1 MPVPS
6 PYQVVLL
13 GQTRP
18 AVRDALRQTLVA
30 RMREMDLDV
39 DAHVAFL
46 DASTAGTV
54 TQAGPVVC
62 AFIGGH
68 GYDVADAAAVAQLV
82 NDAVLVLPLVESLDG
97 YRDQVPESLWPING
111 KALSGAVDDV
121 ESAAGLVMEGL
132 GLLRRTRRLFISYR
146 RTEASDAAH
155 QLYDL
160 LDARGFD
167 VFLDTR
173 SVPTGDPF
181 QEELLHRLSDSDVL
195 VILDTDGFLESEWT
209 REELAQAEAMALG
222 ILQVQWPG
230 LSRPAYAALCT
241 VVPIDGS
248 DLEDGGKRLTR
259 DALHRVG
266 YQTETLRARSIAARY
281 TSLVGSFDAIAEQEG
296 IPSTVQPTRYLELA
310 PPGKDPVAVIPTVGV
325 PETLSYQDVAS
336 LLSRLASGGPTAPSR
351 AVILYDPVPVRPRW
365 KQHLD
370 WLDGHLPVQTVTV
383 SGAED
388 WLRSL

>member
-18 AVRDALRQTLVA
+18 AVRDALRKTLVA

-39 DAHVAFL
+39 DAHVVFL
-46 DASTAGTV
+46 DASDARAL
-54 TQAGPVVC
+54 TQAGPAVC
-62 AFIGGH
+62 AFVGGH
-68 GYDVADAAAVAQLV
+68 FYDAMDSATVAWLV
-82 NDAVLVLPLVESLDG
+82 DDAVLVLPLVESLDG
-97 YRDQVPESLWPING
+97 YENQVPSPLWPING
-111 KALSGAVDDV
+111 KVLSDTAEDI
-121 ESAAGLVMEGL
+121 ESAVGLIMEGL

-160 LDARGFD
+160 LDDRGFD

-173 SVPTGDPF
+173 KVRPGDPF

-195 VILDTDGFLESEWT
+195 IILDTDGFLESEWT
-209 REELAQAEAMALG
+209 REELAQAQAMALG
-222 ILQVQWPG
+222 VLQVQWPG
-230 LSRPAYAALCT
+230 VGRPAYAALCT
-241 VVPIDGS
+241 VVPLGAA
-248 DLEDGGKRLTR
+248 DLDGKRLTD
-259 DALHRVG
+259 DALHRIG

-281 TSLVGSFDAIAEQEG
+281 TSLVGDFDAIAEQEG

-310 PPGKDPVAVIPTVGV
+310 PPGKNPVAVIPTVGV
-325 PETLSYQDVAS
+325 PETLSYQDIEA
-336 LLSRLASGGPTAPSR
+336 LLSRLASDGSAAPSR

-365 KQHLD
+365 KRHLD

-383 SGAED
+383 SGAEA